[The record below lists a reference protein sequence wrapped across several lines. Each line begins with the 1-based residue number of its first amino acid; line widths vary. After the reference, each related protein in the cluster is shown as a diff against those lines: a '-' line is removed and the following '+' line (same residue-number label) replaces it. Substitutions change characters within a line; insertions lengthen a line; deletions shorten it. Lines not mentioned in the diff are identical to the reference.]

1 MIRLIT
7 RGDDAGSSV
16 TANRAIRDCCV
27 NGILRNVSVMTCCD
41 AVEDA
46 ADRLSAL
53 DSVCFGF
60 HATLNAEWTRVRWGS
75 VAPSSE
81 VATVVQDDGTFY
93 QSVPDLE
100 SNGPTVADA
109 VTELQAQL
117 DRGREVGF
125 DFGYADQHMGFGRA
139 IPGFDETFDRW
150 CESEGLSNFKRYHRR
165 LPWVKKEGDA
175 VEQLLQSL
183 ASVDPGQWAVVGH
196 PGYETEELQQ
206 IGNDR
211 VDGVDEARNR
221 DGQRRWFMDPEVTAY
236 FETNQIQAI
245 RYDEAEEV

>member
-27 NGILRNVSVMTCCD
+27 NGILRNVSVTACCD

-46 ADRLSAL
+46 AERLSGL

-75 VAPSSE
+75 VAPFSE
-81 VATVVQDDGTFY
+81 VASVVRDDGTFY
-93 QSVPDLE
+93 QSVRDLE
-100 SNGPTVADA
+100 SNRPAVDHA

-125 DFGYADQHMGFGRA
+125 AFAYADQHMGFGRA
-139 IPGFDETFDRW
+139 IPGFDEAFDRW
-150 CESEGLSNFKRYHRR
+150 CESEGLLNFKLYHRR
-165 LPWVKKEGDA
+165 LPWVQKEGDA
-175 VEQLLQSL
+175 VEQFLQSL
-183 ASVDPGQWAVVGH
+183 ASADPGQWAVVGH
-196 PGYETEELQQ
+196 PGYDTEELQQ

-211 VDGVDEARNR
+211 IDGVDEARNR
-221 DGQRRWFMDPEVTAY
+221 DGQRRRKM
-236 FETNQIQAI
+236 
-245 RYDEAEEV
+245 